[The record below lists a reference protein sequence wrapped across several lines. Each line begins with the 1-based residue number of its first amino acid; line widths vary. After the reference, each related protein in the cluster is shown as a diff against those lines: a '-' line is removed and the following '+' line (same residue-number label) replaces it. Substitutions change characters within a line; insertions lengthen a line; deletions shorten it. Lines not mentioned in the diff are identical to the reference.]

1 MKYFRP
7 KSATFW
13 IGILMIISGILLVI
27 DAFQPIGVLGL
38 VLSAAYG
45 DTSPFMLIILGCG
58 TVTMRA
64 ALPHIGGTK

>member
-1 MKYFRP
+1 MKYLRP

-13 IGILMIISGILLVI
+13 IGILMILSGVLLVI
-27 DAFQPIGVLGL
+27 DVFHPLGIIGL

-45 DTSPFMLIILGCG
+45 ETSPFMLIILGSG

-64 ALPHIGGTK
+64 ALPNIGGSK

>member
-1 MKYFRP
+1 MKYIRP

-13 IGILMIISGILLVI
+13 IGILMIVS
-27 DAFQPIGVLGL
+27 GVLQVVDALYPLGVIGL

-45 DTSPFMLIILGCG
+45 ETSPFMLIIIGSG

-64 ALPHIGGTK
+64 ALPHIGGPK

>member
-1 MKYFRP
+1 MKYVRP

-13 IGILMIISGILLVI
+13 IGILMIVSGVLQVV
-27 DAFQPIGVLGL
+27 DAFYPLGAVGL

-45 DTSPFMLIILGCG
+45 DMSPFMLIIIGSG

-64 ALPHIGGTK
+64 ALPHIGGQK